1 MNQCMDSSPQTLRLP
16 PKNKTYSQQSHQSHQ
31 PIFQSTRQRTFAPRK
46 GCTAPTVLRGAA
58 WFHPRRT
65 RSDALVAGHRSRQH
79 MYPPGDI
86 FGGKAATKGKTVWY
100 PPADFC
106 ECDTIWGDAVDTQHG
121 KVYVFVVASLCM
133 DVAGLHR
140 AKRQKARVE
149 NQKHYINL
157 YINYYQLF
165 AAHCCVRITWLP
177 SIHPAPVLDDV
188 HGV

>member
-1 MNQCMDSSPQTLRLP
+1 MIRHSFNAVRTMNQCMDSSPQTLRLP

-86 FGGKAATKGKTVWY
+86 FGGRRQQRGRQYGIPPPTSVSVIRFGGMPSTHNMGRYMFLLSLLYVW
-100 PPADFC
+100 
-106 ECDTIWGDAVDTQHG
+106 
-121 KVYVFVVASLCM
+121 M
-133 DVAGLHR
+133 
-140 AKRQKARVE
+140 
-149 NQKHYINL
+149 
-157 YINYYQLF
+157 
-165 AAHCCVRITWLP
+165 
-177 SIHPAPVLDDV
+177 
-188 HGV
+188 